1 MILKDLLKDVTV
13 LAGPGDD
20 TVDIQGITYSSKAVN
35 PNFLFAA
42 LKGEKRDGFD
52 FVPEAI
58 KNGAAAILSDKPK
71 PSGLKVSWIQVFDP
85 REALA
90 LCSANFYDHPS
101 YKMKLVGI
109 TGTKGKTTITFILES
124 ILKTAGF
131 RPGVIGTINYRG
143 PDFELKAQRTTP
155 EAPDLQNM
163 LKIMF
168 DTGVTHCL
176 MEVSSHSLDLKR
188 VSGISFDV
196 AVFTNLSGEHL
207 DYHHTMDE
215 YFAAKKKLFL
225 QNSKKRT
232 AVVNEDD
239 PWGKRLIA
247 DLPMNTITFGLEPTA
262 LVRSEKFKLNGA
274 GLEALIKYPGGQA
287 AITSSLSGKHNL
299 YNILA
304 AFSVAL
310 ALNVPPQV
318 IRDGIAALKQVPGRF
333 EKIEN
338 DLGLNIYVDYAHTD
352 SALRSLLETVK
363 ELKPSRILLVFGAG
377 GDRDK
382 SKRERMGEIAGLF
395 ADWTFITSDN
405 PRSEDPM
412 DIIREIEKGVL
423 KTGSKKYSFEI
434 DRAEAIAKALAFAKK
449 GDYVLFAGKGHESTQ
464 VIKDRIIPFD
474 DRDVIRDILAKM
486 KAAQA

>member
-1 MILKDLLKDVTV
+1 MTLKDLFKDVTV
-13 LAGPGDD
+13 LAGLGDE
-20 TVDIQGITYSSKAVN
+20 TVDIQGITYSSKAVK

-52 FVPEAI
+52 FVPEAL
-58 KNGAAAILSDKPK
+58 KNGAAAVLSDKPK
-71 PSGLKVSWIQVFDP
+71 PSGLDVSWIQVFDP

-90 LCSANFYDHPS
+90 LCSANFYDNPS

-124 ILKTAGF
+124 ILKIAGY

-163 LKIMF
+163 LKTMF

-215 YFAAKKKLFL
+215 YFAAKKKLFM

-247 DLPMNTITFGLEPTA
+247 ELPMNTITFGLEPAA
-262 LVRSEKFKLNGA
+262 LVRSEKFKLNGP
-274 GLEALIKYPGGQA
+274 GLEALVKYPGGQA
-287 AITSSLSGKHNL
+287 TITSSLSGKHNL

-310 ALNVPPQV
+310 ALNVSPQV

-338 DLGLNIYVDYAHTD
+338 DFGLNIYVDYAHTD

-382 SKRERMGEIAGLF
+382 FKRERMGEIAGLF

-423 KTGSKKYSFEI
+423 KTGSKKYSLEI
-434 DRAEAIAKALAFAKK
+434 DRQEAIAKALAFAKK

-464 VIKDRIIPFD
+464 VIKDRVIPFND
-474 DRDVIRDILAKM
+474 GDVIREILAKM
-486 KAAQA
+486 GTA